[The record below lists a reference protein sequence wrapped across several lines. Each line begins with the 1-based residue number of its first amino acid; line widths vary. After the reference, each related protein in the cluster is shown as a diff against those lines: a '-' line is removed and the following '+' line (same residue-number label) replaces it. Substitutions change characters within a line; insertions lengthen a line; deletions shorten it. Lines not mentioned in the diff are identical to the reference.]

1 MNEKV
6 LAVQSSKGA
15 NGKGERQKMV
25 FLLVLA
31 AVGALLLILGSN
43 LSGADKDDSGVSD
56 EIKQYDEAEY
66 EKALTEKIEKL
77 CASVKGAGK
86 IRVAVSLDGSY
97 KAIYAQNATS
107 SDKSEYLLVGNGS
120 NEQALLL
127 GYSPPKL
134 LGVGV
139 VCEGASNKGV
149 RAEIISLLSAFLDL
163 PTNKIYVATLKN

>member
-6 LAVQSSKGA
+6 LAVQSAKGA
-15 NGKGERQKMV
+15 NGKGERQRMI

-31 AVGALLLILGSN
+31 AVGVLLLVLGSN
-43 LSGADKDDSGVSD
+43 FSDKDNSGGSD

-66 EKALTEKIEKL
+66 EKALTEKIEEL

-97 KAIYAQNATS
+97 KAIYAQNATA
-107 SDKSEYLLVGNGS
+107 SDKSEYLLVGSGS

-163 PTNKIYVATLKN
+163 PTNKIYVATLKK